1 MSAPRSRFS
10 TTKPRL
16 HFLEWNPDAP
26 RTVILLHGNSANA
39 WWWQWVA
46 DAMPRDIRLLAL
58 DSRGHGDSAWVS
70 PPAYKPHDYAADLAN
85 FVEEE
90 VRGQRPV
97 IVGHSMGGI
106 VTLAFASRHA
116 DLARGIIVID
126 TAVVSSRG
134 RDRFLHRLKALP
146 TVVYPD
152 LETAKARYRLMPNE
166 GEIHADRVLAIAEK
180 SLMPAEQGGY
190 TLKFDRE
197 SFFGGDG
204 LHVMDAIR
212 ALTLPTLLV
221 RAEKSRIMTQPS
233 AEEAAG
239 SNAHVRLTVITGAHH
254 HVILER
260 PAECARI
267 IAEFSGSPSLKGR
280 G

>member
-1 MSAPRSRFS
+1 SRFS
-10 TTKPRL
+10 TTAPRL
-16 HFLEWNPDAP
+16 HFLEWNPDAA

-46 DAMPRDIRLLAL
+46 DAMPRDLRILAL
-58 DSRGHGDSAWVS
+58 DLRGHGDSEWVS
-70 PPAYKPHDYAADLAN
+70 PPAYKPYDYATDLAK
-85 FVEEE
+85 FIGEE
-90 VRGQRPV
+90 VRGERPIV
-97 IVGHSMGGI
+97 VGHSMGGV

-116 DLARGIIVID
+116 EAARGIIVID

-180 SLMPAEQGGY
+180 SLMPAQQGGY

-204 LHVMDAIR
+204 LQVMDTIR
-212 ALTLPTLLV
+212 ALSLPTLLV

-233 AEEAAG
+233 AEEAAA
-239 SNAHVRLTVITGAHH
+239 SNPHVRLAVIAGAHH
-254 HVILER
+254 HVILEK
-260 PAECARI
+260 PAQCEGL
-267 IAEFSGSPSLKGR
+267 IAEFVSKLS
-280 G
+280 

>member
-10 TTKPRL
+10 ATSPRL
-16 HFLEWNPDAP
+16 HFLEWNPDAS

-46 DAMPRDIRLLAL
+46 AELPTDLRLLAL
-58 DSRGHGDSAWVS
+58 DLRGHGDSEWVT
-70 PPAYKPHDYAADLAN
+70 PAAYKPHDYAGDLAN
-85 FVEEE
+85 FISKE
-90 VRGQRPV
+90 VRGERPIV
-97 IVGHSMGGI
+97 VGHSMGGV
-106 VTLAFASRHA
+106 VTLAFASRYA
-116 DLARGIIVID
+116 PLASGIVVVD

-152 LETAKARYRLMPNE
+152 LETAMARFRLMPNE
-166 GEIHADRVLAIAEK
+166 GEIPEDRVLAIAEK

-204 LHVMDAIR
+204 LQVMDTIR

-221 RAEKSRIMTQPS
+221 RAEKSRIMTQES
-233 AEEAAG
+233 SEVAAA
-239 SNAHVRLTVITGAHH
+239 SNPHTRLVVIANAHH
-254 HVILER
+254 HVILEK
-260 PAECARI
+260 PAEVAKAI
-267 IAEFSGSPSLKGR
+267 GEFAQT
-280 G
+280 